1 MKINSL
7 HSLPFVMLLFIVGNA
22 VLSSCRFAPKDE
34 PGDTVAA
41 SVFAPIDTS
50 SAAYKAKKR
59 SRVAKDSTG
68 VFIVG
73 NQSNRKQLQ
82 LIVYPSHR
90 DTFVYRRSSDMVVY
104 GNADFG
110 HLVRVVLD
118 TTKRG
123 DTIVTQVMEVQ
134 SR

>member
-1 MKINSL
+1 M
-7 HSLPFVMLLFIVGNA
+7 PFVMLLAIVGNA
-22 VLSSCRFAPKDE
+22 MLSSCRFAPKDE

-50 SAAYKAKKR
+50 SAAYKARKQK
-59 SRVAKDSTG
+59 RVAKDSSG

-73 NQSNRKQLQ
+73 KQSDRRRLQ
-82 LIVYPSHR
+82 LIIYPSHR
-90 DTFVYRRSSDMVVY
+90 DTLVYRRSSDMAVY

-110 HLVRVVLD
+110 HLVRIVLGTD
-118 TTKRG
+118 KRG